1 MSEKLNNN
9 QGNNDE
15 SSPWD
20 ALMQDGVMLK
30 NHTPDAE
37 EATIESPGATP
48 PPVIIDPTSSSRPV
62 IEPSPSEHLSEM
74 PTLPP
79 IITEPPI
86 MTAPPEFFN
95 PEDNR

>member
-1 MSEKLNNN
+1 MIEKLNNN
-9 QGNNDE
+9 QGNSDE

-20 ALMQDGVMLK
+20 ALMQDGVILK

-79 IITEPPI
+79 I